1 MCAII
6 SNCASSL
13 ACWSCQGHVLV
24 LMDEEGVILV
34 MVNYVR
40 NGRKCEVAYHIL
52 PLSIWVNV
60 KVFTTA
66 EEKKYIDHKPVQC
79 SVI

>member
-1 MCAII
+1 MGD
-6 SNCASSL
+6 CASSL
-13 ACWSCQGHVLV
+13 ACWSSQSHMLV

-40 NGRKCEVAYHIL
+40 NGRKGEVAYHIL
-52 PLSIWVNV
+52 PLCIWVNI

-66 EEKKYIDHKPVQC
+66 EEKKSI
-79 SVI
+79 